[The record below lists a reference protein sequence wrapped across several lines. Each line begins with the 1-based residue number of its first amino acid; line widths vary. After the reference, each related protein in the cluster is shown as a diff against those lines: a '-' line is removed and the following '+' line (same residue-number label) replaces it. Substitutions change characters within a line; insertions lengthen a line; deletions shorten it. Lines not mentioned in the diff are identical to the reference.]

1 MSPTRD
7 GRSPSRNH
15 SAATRSRL
23 ALGDLGSA
31 LSRLSDD
38 SQREALVVVSRCL
51 SSVLLLTA
59 HDDDLNPA
67 SCVVRLAR
75 ALSTL
80 RALSREAADAP
91 QCWRAPF
98 PEAGVAA
105 VAAALADVLAT
116 LGALH
121 DASVALR
128 PGGALVLLEP
138 LLKPLAR
145 VELDVK
151 THFSA
156 VVQKLRANGAAAWV
170 PWAASAPT
178 PSAAAPP
185 LSQALLLLGASWTE
199 VVSALIV
206 CDRRHL
212 QESSGGGAAA
222 GPRLSHKDVLVFNA
236 WIDSVR
242 TLLARLQALGRRV
255 DELLVLKEP
264 LALDAISFV

>member
-1 MSPTRD
+1 M
-7 GRSPSRNH
+7 
-15 SAATRSRL
+15 
-23 ALGDLGSA
+23 
-31 LSRLSDD
+31 
-38 SQREALVVVSRCL
+38 
-51 SSVLLLTA
+51 
-59 HDDDLNPA
+59 
-67 SCVVRLAR
+67 RLAR

-170 PWAASAPT
+170 PWAAAAPT